1 MIFFTYRCNEEISQF
16 EELNLPS
23 KLSELRQNLT
33 RRMEEK
39 SKTLRE
45 LNSLE
50 EQSKA
55 LKETINKQEI
65 LERDL
70 QENLDLKRAERDG
83 KNLKEELS
91 TLQLN
96 LGELD
101 FAKLSREKDRLQKE
115 EDGMVAKRS
124 NIHGALSK
132 EQEQANEYRT
142 ELNKPDFKNAY
153 RIYIE
158 TYHELRLLEVLIHD
172 IKSYRSAL
180 DHALTKYHQE
190 KMAQINQSIRGLWQ
204 EIYR

>member
-1 MIFFTYRCNEEISQF
+1 
-16 EELNLPS
+16 
-23 KLSELRQNLT
+23 
-33 RRMEEK
+33 MEEK

-45 LNSLE
+45 LKSLE

-83 KNLKEELS
+83 KNLKDELN

-153 RIYIE
+153 RQYIE
-158 TYHELRLLEVLIHD
+158 TYHELRLLEMLIHD

-180 DHALTKYHQE
+180 DVALTKYHQE